1 MSHTDNLHP
10 ATGTPE
16 RDGSRPTTAGDDLLA
31 RVEATVAAIAEKLS
45 PVPQLER
52 SLRRWRISFFLLGA
66 VTAGVIGL
74 GLHMALPVVKGAEAV
89 AMLSAPGSEPAYL
102 VALSADGHDLVIR
115 RLGAAPKRPLHL
127 WLQRGGSP
135 AIAVGPLAETET
147 ARLPR
152 PADLRASDLATTRLF
167 VAPKP
172 ANDGAPAAADIV
184 SSGRLVSVTP

>member
-10 ATGTPE
+10 ATGTPD
-16 RDGSRPTTAGDDLLA
+16 RDGPRPAAPGDDLLA

-74 GLHMALPVVKGAEAV
+74 GLHMALPVVRGAEAV

-115 RLGAAPKRPLHL
+115 RLGAAPNRPLLL
-127 WLQRGGSP
+127 WLQRAGSP
-135 AIAVGPLAETET
+135 PIAVGPLAETET

-152 PADLRASDLATTRLF
+152 PAELRAADLATARF
-167 VAPKP
+167 VVAPKP
-172 ANDGAPAAADIV
+172 ASATTPASGDILY
-184 SSGRLVSVTP
+184 SGQLVSVTP